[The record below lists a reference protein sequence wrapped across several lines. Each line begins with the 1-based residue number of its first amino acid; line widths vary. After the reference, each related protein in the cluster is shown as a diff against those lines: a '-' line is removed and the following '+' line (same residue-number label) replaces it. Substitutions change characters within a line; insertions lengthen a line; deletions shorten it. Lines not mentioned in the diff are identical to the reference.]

1 MFVADLDGGK
11 TLLYFRGGDRAD
23 ENLPVGAEWS
33 TRAVPNARGDLLR
46 ARAVQALSWR
56 AISLSRAFGS
66 WWKPQAG
73 HVKLLESTPN
83 QAKGM
88 GFCLVST

>member
-1 MFVADLDGGK
+1 MVCRRSIVSTKYCILGSVWSDARWGQVFVADLNGGK

-23 ENLPVGAEWS
+23 ENLPMGAEWS

-66 WWKPQAG
+66 
-73 HVKLLESTPN
+73 
-83 QAKGM
+83 
-88 GFCLVST
+88 